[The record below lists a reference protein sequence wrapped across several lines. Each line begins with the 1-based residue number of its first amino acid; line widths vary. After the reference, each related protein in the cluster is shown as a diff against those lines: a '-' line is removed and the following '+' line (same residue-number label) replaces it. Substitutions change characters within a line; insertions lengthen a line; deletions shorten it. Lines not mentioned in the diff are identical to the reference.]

1 MLGCQSLRGPLG
13 LSLGFYRARVRCL
26 DVAHLNYDSEGELGL
41 PKHGWSAILP
51 HTLYFVRAFSIMG
64 GGFKHAGHYG
74 IMPGWRHSLRVLGSS
89 RVRVVAVQGTEEKD
103 GAPSCKSCRRLCCA

>member
-26 DVAHLNYDSEGELGL
+26 DVAHFNYEGELGV
-41 PKHGWSAILP
+41 PKHGWSTILP

-64 GGFKHAGHYG
+64 GGFKHAGHYS
-74 IMPGWRHSLRVLGSS
+74 IMQGWRHSLRVPQFKLRSGGGST
-89 RVRVVAVQGTEEKD
+89 RDREEKD
-103 GAPSCKSCRRLCCA
+103 GATAYTQ